1 MKGRPKT
8 IATTGGGQG
17 SSAESSSDWQHT
29 QQLSDQVRTVMYK
42 MIKGVLFYNEKIILL
57 SFTFN
62 YSFLSRIDGF
72 TSGIPSSS

>member
-29 QQLSDQVRTVMYK
+29 QQLSDQVRTVIFK
-42 MIKGVLFYNEKIILL
+42 MMKGVLFYNEKIMIML
-57 SFTFN
+57 FTFN
-62 YSFLSRIDGF
+62 YSILLRIDGF

>member
-29 QQLSDQVRTVMYK
+29 QQLSDQVRIVIVK
-42 MIKGVLFYNEKIILL
+42 MMKGVLFYNEKIIIM
-57 SFTFN
+57 SYTFN
-62 YSFLSRIDGF
+62 YSFSLRIDGF
-72 TSGIPSSS
+72 TSRVTSSS

>member
-29 QQLSDQVRTVMYK
+29 QQLSDQVRIVIFK
-42 MIKGVLFYNEKIILL
+42 MMRGVLFSNEKIMII

-62 YSFLSRIDGF
+62 YSFLLRIDGF

>member
-29 QQLSDQVRTVMYK
+29 QQLSDQVRIVIFK
-42 MIKGVLFYNEKIILL
+42 MMKGVLLNEKIM

-72 TSGIPSSS
+72 TSGVTSSS

>member
-29 QQLSDQVRTVMYK
+29 QQLSDQVRIVILK
-42 MIKGVLFYNEKIILL
+42 MMKEVLFLMKK
-57 SFTFN
+57 
-62 YSFLSRIDGF
+62 
-72 TSGIPSSS
+72 

>member
-29 QQLSDQVRTVMYK
+29 QQLSDQVRIVMYK
-42 MIKGVLFYNEKIILL
+42 MIKGVIVQWKNNISHLHLIIPFYHV
-57 SFTFN
+57 
-62 YSFLSRIDGF
+62 
-72 TSGIPSSS
+72 

>member
-29 QQLSDQVRTVMYK
+29 QQLSDQVRIVIFNM
-42 MIKGVLFYNEKIILL
+42 MKGVLFNEKIIII

-72 TSGIPSSS
+72 TSGVTSSS

>member
-29 QQLSDQVRTVMYK
+29 QQLSDQVRTAIFK
-42 MIKGVLFYNEKIILL
+42 MMKRVLFHCTMKK
-57 SFTFN
+57 
-62 YSFLSRIDGF
+62 
-72 TSGIPSSS
+72 

>member
-29 QQLSDQVRTVMYK
+29 QQLSDQVRTVIFK
-42 MIKGVLFYNEKIILL
+42 MMKGVLFYNEKIMIM

-62 YSFLSRIDGF
+62 YSFLLRIDGF

>member
-42 MIKGVLFYNEKIILL
+42 MIKGVLFNEKIMIML
-57 SFTFN
+57 FTFN
-62 YSFLSRIDGF
+62 YSILLRIDGF

>member
-29 QQLSDQVRTVMYK
+29 QQLSDQVRIVILK
-42 MIKGVLFYNEKIILL
+42 MMKGVLFSYIKNNNNVICI
-57 SFTFN
+57 
-62 YSFLSRIDGF
+62 
-72 TSGIPSSS
+72 

>member
-29 QQLSDQVRTVMYK
+29 QQLSDQVRTVILK
-42 MIKGVLFYNEKIILL
+42 MMQESYYNEKIIIM

-62 YSFLSRIDGF
+62 YSFLLRIDGF

>member
-29 QQLSDQVRTVMYK
+29 QQLSDQVRTVIFK
-42 MIKGVLFYNEKIILL
+42 MMKGVLFNEKIMIM
-57 SFTFN
+57 SFTFH
-62 YSFLSRIDGF
+62 YSFLLRIDGF
-72 TSGIPSSS
+72 TSGVTSSS

>member
-8 IATTGGGQG
+8 IATTGGGEG

-29 QQLSDQVRTVMYK
+29 QQLSDQVRIVIFKRM
-42 MIKGVLFYNEKIILL
+42 KGVKSTMKKIMIM

-62 YSFLSRIDGF
+62 YSFL
-72 TSGIPSSS
+72 

>member
-29 QQLSDQVRTVMYK
+29 QQLSDQVRTVIFK
-42 MIKGVLFYNEKIILL
+42 MMKGVLFYNEKIIIM
-57 SFTFN
+57 SFIFN
-62 YSFLSRIDGF
+62 YSFLLRIDGF

>member
-29 QQLSDQVRTVMYK
+29 QQLSDQVRIVILK
-42 MIKGVLFYNEKIILL
+42 MMKGVLFYNEKIIIM

-62 YSFLSRIDGF
+62 YSFFLRIDGF
-72 TSGIPSSS
+72 TS

>member
-29 QQLSDQVRTVMYK
+29 QQLSDQVRIVILK
-42 MIKGVLFYNEKIILL
+42 MMKGVLFYNEKIIIV

-62 YSFLSRIDGF
+62 DSFLLRIDGF

>member
-29 QQLSDQVRTVMYK
+29 QQLSDQVRIVILK
-42 MIKGVLFYNEKIILL
+42 MMKGAIVQWKNNDNVIYI
-57 SFTFN
+57 
-62 YSFLSRIDGF
+62 
-72 TSGIPSSS
+72 